1 MGWLII
7 ALVINDL
14 IVQASHAELTWLND
28 REDKETGRDWAD
40 KNLKLGE
47 VEQYYEVSLNSQ
59 HPNTISDP
67 THWTLYKDSGRHVTA
82 SLITYPNE

>member
-1 MGWLII
+1 MIY
-7 ALVINDL
+7 VHN
-14 IVQASHAELTWLND
+14 VQASHAELTWLND

-59 HPNTISDP
+59 HPNNISDP
-67 THWTLYKDSGRHVTA
+67 THWTL
-82 SLITYPNE
+82 